1 MKSLKMSA
9 PSQHCSI
16 IINPPPPEYINN
28 KNSGCQTN
36 QLQYLQRVV
45 MKAMWRHN
53 FSWPFHH
60 PVDAAA
66 LNLPDYYSIIKKPMD
81 LSTIKKRLEHNYYTK
96 AVECIEDFKTMF
108 LNCYIYNKPGDDIVF
123 MAQELEKVFM
133 QKIAQMP
140 PEERQVTINKGN
152 RKGKKTE
159 ETEQSSL
166 RTWNEQ
172 STAQKQAESSK
183 QPPARTPELQQVT
196 PASLSAAQLAA
207 LMPTT
212 VPITKAKKG
221 VKRKAD
227 TTTPTASV
235 ITASSESS
243 ATHNERKAVK
253 ARRGENECAIP
264 TKLLKR
270 CSLDSRQSPETLT
283 KVHLSEQL
291 KHCNEIL
298 KEMFSKKHAAYAW
311 PFLKPADTAS
321 FPLGENRGIIKC
333 PTDLGSIKKKM
344 DNFEY
349 RDIQEFATD
358 VRSMFI
364 SCYKHC
370 PDHEVVAMAR
380 KLQDV
385 FETRFAKIPEEPVAS
400 VPLPQLKREMPE
412 VYSCESSNNNSS
424 EEKSSEDS
432 EEETTVHLAKLHVQL
447 EAVHHQLR
455 ALTRACLP
463 NLKKKKGKAKRDKS
477 KNKGKYKLKSLIQKK
492 KKLKH
497 KKKSKK
503 KLSLNIQSK
512 KSMQQVLLALKL
524 EDEGGAKPMNY
535 DEKRQLSLDINKLPG
550 DKLGKVVRI
559 IQSKEPSLRNS
570 NPDEIEID
578 FETLKA
584 STLRELERYVAACLR
599 KRPRKQK
606 AKKTTRT
613 KEQLN
618 SEKKQELEKRLL
630 DVNGQL
636 NTKKEDLKYENSA
649 ESSVGPSRLSESSTS
664 SSSSDSGS
672 STSSGSSS
680 SDSSDSDSAT
690 ETCSKHTGAKQS
702 CPTSIEKYK
711 RTPLCLPRTP
721 CNAALQALPS
731 SLPSSL
737 QNCGSSELQPP
748 LPNALQRLQP
758 IQSRSLKPSEHNS
771 QSLPGM
777 VSAGSALHDAPD
789 QQAPLSAPRIHQSS
803 ITGGT
808 KAIPEVSTTTF
819 QGNSADWT
827 KPAEKTIHPDK
838 PNKVQ
843 HKASDRA
850 ADSVSISQEQSY
862 CMPTDKPKGAN
873 VLEPASKVLPR
884 KALGFQKAINY
895 RADFH
900 SKNMHF
906 LHKHDTR
913 FKNIDSWVSL
923 CKTMMLPAPIKT
935 SAESFQHFRRAAL
948 KKRSGQMQELKRSL
962 VSAERK
968 LQTLPRKKERGRA
981 GPGLDA
987 SAAAEEPQEKQKNKE
1002 LPEAQQHRL
1011 IQDRNWARKM
1021 EQERRRREAMARM
1034 IDMNLQS
1041 DIMASFE
1048 EYLE

>member
-1 MKSLKMSA
+1 MSV

-53 FSWPFHH
+53 FSWPFHQ

-140 PEERQVTINKGN
+140 PEERLVILNKGK
-152 RKGKKTE
+152 RKGKKPE
-159 ETEQSSL
+159 ETQQPNPGTS
-166 RTWNEQ
+166 NEQ
-172 STAQKQAESSK
+172 STAQKQAESSE
-183 QPPARTPELQQVT
+183 QPPVMTQELHQVT
-196 PASLSAAQLAA
+196 LAPLSAAQLTA
-207 LMPTT
+207 LMPAA

-227 TTTPTASV
+227 TTTPTTS
-235 ITASSESS
+235 IFTASGESS
-243 ATHNERKAVK
+243 ATFNERKAVK
-253 ARRGENECAIP
+253 ACRGENERMIP
-264 TKLLKR
+264 NKLLKTY
-270 CSLDSRQSPETLT
+270 LPDSQQSPGILKKTQ
-283 KVHLSEQL
+283 LSEQM

-311 PFLKPADTAS
+311 PFLKPVNVAS
-321 FPLGENRGIIKC
+321 FSLSENQGIPKC
-333 PTDLGSIKKKM
+333 PANLGAIKKKM

-358 VRSMFI
+358 VRLMFM
-364 SCYKHC
+364 SCYKHNS
-370 PDHEVVAMAR
+370 PDREIVAMAR

-385 FETRFAKIPEEPVAS
+385 FEMHFAKIPDEPVAS
-400 VPLPQLKREMPE
+400 VPLTQPTREMME
-412 VYSCESSNNNSS
+412 AYSSESSNDDSS

-432 EEETTVHLAKLHVQL
+432 EQERTVRLAKLQEQL
-447 EAVHHQLR
+447 KAVHQQLR
-455 ALTRACLP
+455 ALTRAYLP
-463 NLKKKKGKAKRDKS
+463 KLKKKKGKAKREKS
-477 KNKGKYKLKSLIQKK
+477 KNKEKNKIKSQIQKK
-492 KKLKH
+492 KNLKH

-512 KSMQQVLLALKL
+512 KTMQQVLLAHKS
-524 EDEGGAKPMNY
+524 EDEDGAKPMNY

-550 DKLGKVVRI
+550 DKLGKVVHI
-559 IQSKEPSLRNS
+559 IQSREPSLRNS

-584 STLRELERYVAACLR
+584 STLRELEKYVATCLR
-599 KRPRKQK
+599 KRPRKQR
-606 AKKTTRT
+606 AKKPTKS

-618 SEKKQELEKRLL
+618 SERKEELEKRLL

-636 NTKKEDLKYENSA
+636 NPKKETLKIISFSPAVENNV
-649 ESSVGPSRLSESSTS
+649 ESSIGPSRLSDS

-680 SDSSDSDSAT
+680 SDSSDSESGQKAFFCVCIGKTSAFSVSIY
-690 ETCSKHTGAKQS
+690 CST
-702 CPTSIEKYK
+702 
-711 RTPLCLPRTP
+711 CLPRTSVTLVEYRCVYRGHP
-721 CNAALQALPS
+721 AMLFCKHSPHLLLVDCKIVDHLNCSSHLSLYCRGFSLYRIDHLNHQNNIP
-731 SLPSSL
+731 SLP
-737 QNCGSSELQPP
+737 QAFTMEQTCNFYKNTGHCT
-748 LPNALQRLQP
+748 PNA
-758 IQSRSLKPSEHNS
+758 
-771 QSLPGM
+771 
-777 VSAGSALHDAPD
+777 
-789 QQAPLSAPRIHQSS
+789 
-803 ITGGT
+803 T
-808 KAIPEVSTTTF
+808 
-819 QGNSADWT
+819 
-827 KPAEKTIHPDK
+827 
-838 PNKVQ
+838 PNGKN
-843 HKASDRA
+843 
-850 ADSVSISQEQSY
+850 
-862 CMPTDKPKGAN
+862 M
-873 VLEPASKVLPR
+873 LEPKSKILPR
-884 KALGFQKAINY
+884 K
-895 RADFH
+895 
-900 SKNMHF
+900 
-906 LHKHDTR
+906 DTG

-935 SAESFQHFRRAAL
+935 SAESFKQFRKAAL
-948 KKRSGQMQELKRSL
+948 KRRSEQAQELKRPL
-962 VSAERK
+962 VQAEAE
-968 LQTLPRKKERGRA
+968 LQDL
-981 GPGLDA
+981 
-987 SAAAEEPQEKQKNKE
+987 PQEKERFVTTYVEILFWLDAMTATDSEPQKEQKIKQ
-1002 LPEAQQHRL
+1002 LPEAQQHAL
-1011 IQDRNWARKM
+1011 VQDRNLARKI
-1021 EQERRRREAMARM
+1021 EQERRRREAMACT